1 MEVEIIGDGPSWAHQ
16 QEHTVGRLI
25 EMAGQGDASAF
36 EALMRRHERQV
47 FGTALH
53 LTGNRDDA
61 RTVTQEVFI
70 RMHRSLRELDTARD
84 PGPWLGRVTVN
95 LCRDLFRRRRKEP
108 HLPVEEWSA
117 AGEPDRKTS
126 TEDPEEHL
134 ERSEALRRV
143 AEGLQSLPEKER
155 TVVVLRDVQGF
166 SAEETARLL
175 GTAASTV
182 RVQLSSAR
190 LKLRAHLER
199 CLGRRK

>member
-1 MEVEIIGDGPSWAHQ
+1 MDQ
-16 QEHTVGRLI
+16 LI
-25 EMAGQGDASAF
+25 EMASQGDAGAF
-36 EALMRRHERQV
+36 EALMRRHERLV

-53 LTGNRDDA
+53 LTGDRDEA

-70 RMHRSLRELDTARD
+70 RMHRSLRSLDRGRD
-84 PGPWLGRVTVN
+84 PGPWLCRVTVN

-108 HLPVEEWSA
+108 HLPAGEWSA
-117 AGEPDRKTS
+117 TGEADRQMPS
-126 TEDPEEHL
+126 EDPEQRL
-134 ERSEALRRV
+134 ARSETLQQVSA
-143 AEGLQSLPEKER
+143 GLQNLPQKER
-155 TVVVLRDVQGF
+155 AVMVLRDVQGF

-175 GTAASTV
+175 GTAPSTV